1 LKLDRTFLI
10 DELSKVLGDH
20 VEAVAKEHM
29 IGLVND
35 YNETLRKQGMYIEF
49 RDQEEL
55 VKHLLGSANIKLK
68 IAAELDEAKLDKWH
82 IYPQSVTQTKLM
94 EYEERAAHEAERR
107 QRMNGQAGS
116 E

>member
-10 DELSKVLGDH
+10 NELPKVLGDH
-20 VEAVAKEHM
+20 IEAVAKEHM

-35 YNETLRKQGMYIEF
+35 YNETLQKRGMYIEF
-49 RDQEEL
+49 QDQEEL

-68 IAAELDEAKLDKWH
+68 IAAELDEAKLKRWH
-82 IYPQSVTQTKLM
+82 IAPVVANQRRLDDYDDAL
-94 EYEERAAHEAERR
+94 ERRRRAAE
-107 QRMNGQAGS
+107 QAGG

>member
-1 LKLDRTFLI
+1 MKLDRTFLI
-10 DELSKVLGDH
+10 NELPKGLGDH
-20 VEAVAKEHM
+20 IEAVAKEHM

-68 IAAELDEAKLDKWH
+68 IAAELDEAKLDRWH
-82 IYPQSVTQTKLM
+82 VHPVAANQSRLDD
-94 EYEERAAHEAERR
+94 YEDALERRRRAAE
-107 QRMNGQAGS
+107 QAGGQ
-116 E
+116 